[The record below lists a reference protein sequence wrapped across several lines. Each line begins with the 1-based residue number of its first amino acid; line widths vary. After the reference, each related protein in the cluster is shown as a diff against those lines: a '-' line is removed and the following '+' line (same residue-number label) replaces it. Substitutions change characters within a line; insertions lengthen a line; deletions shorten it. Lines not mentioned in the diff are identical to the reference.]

1 MFGAGSEPA
10 SVMEFG
16 REPASNM
23 FGASSEPASVME
35 FGFYL
40 RLLTADCGAVQRSCR
55 KRRRNARWSTTNWT
69 PRSPNSP
76 ASRRIVVVDVSQS
89 VMLCRAFSCHRP
101 TATVSLQSG
110 LLSLSLSPSLTSS
123 LAQPKLPPYEQ
134 RLDSS
139 VYIFY
144 RKRVSTFY
152 FTITTIYFVD
162 AGKRMCR
169 LSGCVEV
176 ALSRLR

>member
-1 MFGAGSEPA
+1 
-10 SVMEFG
+10 
-16 REPASNM
+16 
-23 FGASSEPASVME
+23 ME

-55 KRRRNARWSTTNWT
+55 RRRRNARWSTTSWT

-89 VMLCRAFSCHRP
+89 VSHAGSCCHRP

-110 LLSLSLSPSLTSS
+110 LLSLSLSLSLSPSLTSS
-123 LAQPKLPPYEQ
+123 QPKLPPHKQ

-144 RKRVSTFY
+144 RKEFLRFILLPRLFILWTPEERVS
-152 FTITTIYFVD
+152 
-162 AGKRMCR
+162 R
-169 LSGCVEV
+169 LSGCVEA
-176 ALSRLR
+176 ALSSAVERFSVSPVAIVVRPAMLYGRSNPTS